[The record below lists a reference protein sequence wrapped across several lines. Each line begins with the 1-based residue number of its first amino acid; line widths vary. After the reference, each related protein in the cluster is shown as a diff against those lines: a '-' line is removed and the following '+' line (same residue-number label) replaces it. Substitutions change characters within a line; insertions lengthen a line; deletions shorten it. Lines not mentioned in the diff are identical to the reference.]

1 MYRLHLNKVLKWEL
15 MITRVSRAE
24 KAADP
29 QIKIKMIMF
38 LKNPKKAE
46 NLKEKHLLKMIN
58 CLKQVVNHQ
67 QVYITLEMKRMNGP
81 HWLSKYI

>member
-1 MYRLHLNKVLKWEL
+1 
-15 MITRVSRAE
+15 
-24 KAADP
+24 
-29 QIKIKMIMF
+29 MF
-38 LKNPKKAE
+38 LKNLKKAE

-81 HWLSKYI
+81 HWLSKYILHIT